1 MEQAM
6 AGKICMVTGANSGIG
21 YETALGLAGMGADVV
36 MVCRDE
42 TRGRASQESLKTSS
56 GNASISLML
65 ADLSSQEQVRRLAK
79 DFMDKYGRLNVL
91 VNNAGNVFGK
101 RELTVDGIERTLA
114 VNVLA
119 YFMLANLLVPA
130 LKKGAPSRIVN
141 VASRAAD
148 MGHMDFNDL
157 QSEKNYSQS
166 RAYSQ
171 SKLADIMISYELAR
185 RLKGG
190 KITSNCLHPGLV
202 SSNFG
207 SSASGAYRALIRAG
221 KFLMITPEQGAKT
234 SIYLASSPEVEGVTG
249 KYFIKSREAVS
260 AKESYDAAA
269 AARLWDECARLTKM
283 DKEALPA
290 QKGA

>member
-130 LKKGAPSRIVN
+130 LKK
-141 VASRAAD
+141 
-148 MGHMDFNDL
+148 
-157 QSEKNYSQS
+157 
-166 RAYSQ
+166 
-171 SKLADIMISYELAR
+171 AR
-185 RLKGG
+185 R
-190 KITSNCLHPGLV
+190 PG
-202 SSNFG
+202 S
-207 SSASGAYRALIRAG
+207 
-221 KFLMITPEQGAKT
+221 
-234 SIYLASSPEVEGVTG
+234 
-249 KYFIKSREAVS
+249 
-260 AKESYDAAA
+260 
-269 AARLWDECARLTKM
+269 
-283 DKEALPA
+283 
-290 QKGA
+290 